1 MSSKGALMTVGMGCG
16 SLEGRT
22 DMDCVT
28 EYQIKIQWE
37 GPFSLNEVIQKMIDS
52 GEDPDW
58 DGKDYG
64 LYQIYGRH
72 ILHDKNTLLYIG
84 MATEQIFSQRF
95 IEHRTWLVQDQD
107 EDDIRIYLG
116 RIYDPKKHTKKNN
129 WKSWRKDVRLAEKIL
144 IYKYSPNYNSEGLT
158 TEPDLSPYDSIRLVH
173 LGEKNRLETE
183 DIAPEDFQTW

>member
-1 MSSKGALMTVGMGCG
+1 M
-16 SLEGRT
+16 RT
-22 DMDCVT
+22 DRKGLDPVP
-28 EYQIKIQWE
+28 EYEIKIQWE

-84 MATEQIFSQRF
+84 MATEQTFSQRF
-95 IEHRTWLVQDQD
+95 IEHRTWLLEDQD

-116 RIYDPKKHTKKNN
+116 RIYDPKKHTKKEN
-129 WKSWRKDVRLAEKIL
+129 WKSWKKDMRLAEKIL